1 MNSPPILRWWQVP
14 YYWFGI
20 KMYDVVAGDR
30 NVKSSYY
37 LSKKNTL
44 ELFPMLKSDNLCGG
58 IVYYDGK
65 NWAPSLLLQQCQ
77 KSRMICQWSISDFT
91 IVYLFIVDYQTCSC
105 QNDKVLT
112 IMRSVID
119 HSDTTATAD

>member
-1 MNSPPILRWWQVP
+1 MNTWHWGGRNIEKKPRISHLCNVIISRWWQVP

-58 IVYYDGK
+58 IVYYDGE
-65 NWAPSLLLQQCQ
+65 
-77 KSRMICQWSISDFT
+77 SIGSFT
-91 IVYLFIVDYQTCSC
+91 ENINQ
-105 QNDKVLT
+105 
-112 IMRSVID
+112 
-119 HSDTTATAD
+119 H

>member
-1 MNSPPILRWWQVP
+1 MTIKSTFDHQFACCQATMVSSIILLAKFFFLLRWWQVP

-20 KMYDVVAGDR
+20 KMYDLVAGDR

-58 IVYYDGK
+58 IVYYDG
-65 NWAPSLLLQQCQ
+65 
-77 KSRMICQWSISDFT
+77 M
-91 IVYLFIVDYQTCSC
+91 
-105 QNDKVLT
+105 
-112 IMRSVID
+112 
-119 HSDTTATAD
+119 